1 MDFFLKKHF
10 LFQSFVVKYYIHLNE
25 GGELFMLS
33 AKGLLDALS
42 QENVSTEN
50 YKNSNNDKDFG
61 KVLDSYEPVGSTNGY
76 VLRCPD
82 GQERLFSLDNN

>member
-1 MDFFLKKHF
+1 
-10 LFQSFVVKYYIHLNE
+10 
-25 GGELFMLS
+25 MLS

-42 QENVSTEN
+42 QEDVSTEN

-61 KVLDSYEPVGSTNGY
+61 KVLDSYEPADSAIGY
-76 VLRCPD
+76 MLRCPD

>member
-1 MDFFLKKHF
+1 MK
-10 LFQSFVVKYYIHLNE
+10 
-25 GGELFMLS
+25 GENYLCYQQ
-33 AKGLLDALS
+33 KD
-42 QENVSTEN
+42 